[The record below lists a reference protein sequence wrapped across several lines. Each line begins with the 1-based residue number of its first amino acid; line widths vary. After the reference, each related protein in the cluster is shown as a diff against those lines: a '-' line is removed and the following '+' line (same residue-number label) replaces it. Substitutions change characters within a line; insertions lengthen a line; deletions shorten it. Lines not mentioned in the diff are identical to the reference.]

1 MMKYQEDKKKD
12 MAIEK
17 DWRQNKSVESEKIKP
32 AKKTSEVEEEKEIT
46 EESVLAC
53 DQCNYRCT
61 RTKTLAKHMETKHK
75 MSNIFRCEYCN
86 KDHVSRNGIKDCI
99 KLQNEEFEEQKLKDI
114 ESFESIEKLL
124 KECERD
130 MIDYDDNAE
139 LESNSEN

>member
-17 DWRQNKSVESEKIKP
+17 DWRQNKSVESEKTKP

-61 RTKTLAKHMETKHK
+61 RKNTSKAYGNQT
-75 MSNIFRCEYCN
+75 
-86 KDHVSRNGIKDCI
+86 
-99 KLQNEEFEEQKLKDI
+99 
-114 ESFESIEKLL
+114 
-124 KECERD
+124 
-130 MIDYDDNAE
+130 
-139 LESNSEN
+139 